1 MLAGLAGCLRSRWRS
16 SPLEVAQRR
25 PSQRQ
30 GSEGTQHHKVHYD
43 RLGGDDY
50 HLLTTEGTSHT
61 SEEHRGRLP
70 SVALRAPDE
79 GPKAL
84 TDRQRRQDVSI
95 VTVANVDLLA

>member
-1 MLAGLAGCLRSRWRS
+1 MTILF
-16 SPLEVAQRR
+16 LE
-25 PSQRQ
+25 PES
-30 GSEGTQHHKVHYD
+30 TQHHKVHYD